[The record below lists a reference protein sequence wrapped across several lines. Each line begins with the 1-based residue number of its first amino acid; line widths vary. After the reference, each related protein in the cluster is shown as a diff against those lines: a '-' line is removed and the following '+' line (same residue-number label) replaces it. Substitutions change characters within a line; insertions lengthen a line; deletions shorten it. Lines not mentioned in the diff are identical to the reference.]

1 MVNAL
6 IIEDDRNNIEVLNG
20 LLARFCPDVT
30 LAGSATNVNDGIALI
45 KQLSPDL
52 VFLDVELGDQTSFE
66 IIKHFSS
73 PSFKIIFTT
82 AHEQYAFKA
91 IKASCIEYLL
101 KPINYKELQ
110 EAVKKFDQQKNLS
123 VNQKKIEVLLDN
135 LGNNTSGVNKLAI
148 PTSEGYTFLNSNEL
162 MYCQADLNYT
172 VIHTSKNE
180 RLVSSKN
187 LKEFEELLNPS
198 VFFRCHKSYIINL
211 NFIKKFN
218 RSDSVVYMANDASI
232 DIAVRKKDE
241 FLKLFEKF

>member
-1 MVNAL
+1 MINAV
-6 IIEDDRNNIEVLNG
+6 IIEDDKNNIDVLSG
-20 LLARFCPDVT
+20 LLAKFCPEVN
-30 LAGSATNVNDGIALI
+30 LCGSALAVPEGITLI
-45 KQLSPDL
+45 NEKHPDL
-52 VFLDVELGDQTSFE
+52 VFLDVELGNDTGFD
-66 IIKHFSS
+66 IVRRFPS

-101 KPINYKELQ
+101 KPIDYRELQ
-110 EAVKKFDQQKNLS
+110 EAVKKFGQQKNLS
-123 VNQKKIEVLLDN
+123 MNQKKIEVLLDN
-135 LGNNTSGVNKLAI
+135 LGNSPSAFSKLAI
-148 PTSEGYTFLNSNEL
+148 PTSDGYSFLNANEI

-172 VIHTSKNE
+172 IINTSKNE

-211 NFIKKFN
+211 NFIKKYN
-218 RSDSVVYMANDASI
+218 RAESSVLMANETHI
-232 DIAVRKKDE
+232 DLAVRKKDD

>member
-1 MVNAL
+1 MIRAL
-6 IIEDDRNNIEVLNG
+6 IIEDDKNNIDVLSS
-20 LLARFCPDVT
+20 LLNKFCPDVS
-30 LAGSATNVNDGIALI
+30 LAGSALTAAEGISLI
-45 KQLSPDL
+45 NKTQPDL
-52 VFLDVELGDQTSFE
+52 VFLDVELGSQTGFDV
-66 IIKHFSS
+66 IKNFPA

-110 EAVKKFDQQKNLS
+110 EAVKKFGLQKNLS

-135 LGNNTSGVNKLAI
+135 LGNNPNAFGKLAI
-148 PTSEGYTFLNSNEL
+148 PTPDGYSFLNANEI

-187 LKEFEELLNPS
+187 LKEFEELLSPS

-211 NFIKKFN
+211 NFIKKYN
-218 RSDSVVYMANDASI
+218 RADSMVLMANESCI

-241 FLKLFEKF
+241 FLRLFEKF